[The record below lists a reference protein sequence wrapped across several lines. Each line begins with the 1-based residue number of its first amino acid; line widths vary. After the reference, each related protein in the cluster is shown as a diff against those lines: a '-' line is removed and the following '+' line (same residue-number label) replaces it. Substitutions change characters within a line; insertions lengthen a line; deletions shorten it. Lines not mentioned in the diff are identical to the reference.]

1 LHSSLIYDKILSII
15 IPTLFFV
22 SIQLAGR
29 ITTTHAKAAHAAR
42 GLLVLMHFVPALWL
56 WQFSFEPLSI
66 SSTAKRRTQ
75 MAAPFIQITNLS
87 KSYETPA
94 GPLSVLGGIDLDIP
108 KGDFIALVGPSGGG
122 KTTFLNMITGVD
134 RPSSGDVVVDGV
146 DVAHTSERKLT
157 RWRGRT
163 VGIVFQFFQL
173 LPTMTVLKNVVAPM
187 DFCGVHKTSEREDKA
202 MALLERFDVADQ
214 AHKTPD
220 LLSGGQQQR
229 VAIAR
234 ALANDPQLVIGDEP
248 TGNLDRMSAAVV
260 FDTFYQMREEG
271 HTIIVVTHDKEL
283 VRDVPTVLS
292 IQDGL
297 IESTTLEAAARRRER
312 EHQAQRLSEF

>member
-1 LHSSLIYDKILSII
+1 VAD
-15 IPTLFFV
+15 
-22 SIQLAGR
+22 Q
-29 ITTTHAKAAHAAR
+29 
-42 GLLVLMHFVPALWL
+42 
-56 WQFSFEPLSI
+56 
-66 SSTAKRRTQ
+66 
-75 MAAPFIQITNLS
+75 FIQINGLS
-87 KSYETPA
+87 KAYETPA

-108 KGDFIALVGPSGGG
+108 KGEFIALVGPSGGG
-122 KTTFLNMITGVD
+122 KTTFLNMITGID
-134 RPSSGDVVVDGV
+134 RPSSGTVVVDGV
-146 DVAHTSERKLT
+146 DVAYTSERKLT

-187 DFCGVHKTSEREDKA
+187 DFCGVHKPSEREDKA

-234 ALANDPQLVIGDEP
+234 ALANDPPLVIGDEP

-260 FDTFYQMREEG
+260 FDTFYQMQEEG
-271 HTIIVVTHDKEL
+271 HTIIVVTHDKDL

-292 IQDGL
+292 IQDGA

-312 EHQAQRLSEF
+312 ERQAQRLSEM